1 MVPRKKILFKIDNIV
16 MVEESRDLSLT
27 EIEKL
32 KELVAQE
39 CECAIEDVE
48 VETITTDIEVSED
61 IDCIADG
68 YLVFWRNLEFKP
80 IRGVY
85 CLLKEGTDE
94 YLDAMN
100 NGTLDEHLIFFI

>member
-1 MVPRKKILFKIDNIV
+1 MTSRKKILFKVGNIT
-16 MVEESRDLSLT
+16 MIEETRDLELT

-39 CECAIEDVE
+39 CECSVDDVE
-48 VETITTDIEVSED
+48 VETIEGEMEMSED
-61 IDCIADG
+61 IDCIAEG
-68 YLVFWRNLEFKP
+68 LIFWRNLEFKP

-100 NGTLDEHLIFFI
+100 NGTLGEYLTFFI